1 VAVIVANYD
10 LGGDTI
16 RHIQMNSRS
25 VKAGHVPDST
35 NVDNEPVT
43 EIVTERSDPIKL
55 ANVDVMPPAGN

>member
-1 VAVIVANYD
+1 MYQN
-10 LGGDTI
+10 T
-16 RHIQMNSRS
+16 
-25 VKAGHVPDST
+25 T